1 MMDKMNVLA
10 ALDEVIALNA
20 HLNNI
25 LTCFEDGGNID
36 VLSRDTLSAIK
47 TASELLYAHD
57 FPGAVTVQLNS
68 QMQISL
74 KLLSQAELLS
84 GVTAQAVFADAPTD
98 ACLYDRCGNR
108 QHDSGT

>member
-1 MMDKMNVLA
+1 MDKMNVLA

-25 LTCFEDGGNID
+25 LTCFETGGNID

-47 TASELLYAHD
+47 TASELLDAHD